1 MFPVPSGLR
10 AIWCKASV
18 AATCSENR
26 ASVWT
31 SLAFRSSSVREIA
44 CNQGCSVRLN
54 PTNLVEICL
63 GSLGALT
70 FCVLGGIRHVFQVM
84 RRLTPFVTLFS
95 MLAWAQTPVRFEVAS
110 VRPTTSVPTAGTSVD
125 LLPGGRL
132 RIVNEPVKLLI
143 RLAFQLQD
151 SQIAGAPA
159 WLDADRFDIEARTG
173 FPEKPPPGQISPILQ
188 DLLADRFHLEFH
200 REAREISVY
209 ALVLA
214 KGGHKLK
221 PAADGE
227 SSGMNTE
234 TGRGTSHLAATAS
247 SLDVLA
253 KWIGNR
259 VGRIVLDQTGLEGA
273 YDFSLTWSPNPGP
286 DSADPTLPTALNEQ
300 LGLRLASRKAPVEV
314 LVIDGIRRPTAN

>member
-1 MFPVPSGLR
+1 VST
-10 AIWCKASV
+10 AYSK
-18 AATCSENR
+18 
-26 ASVWT
+26 
-31 SLAFRSSSVREIA
+31 
-44 CNQGCSVRLN
+44 
-54 PTNLVEICL
+54 
-63 GSLGALT
+63 
-70 FCVLGGIRHVFQVM
+70 VM
-84 RRLTPFVTLFS
+84 LRLTPFVTLFA
-95 MLAWAQTPVRFEVAS
+95 MLSWAQTPLRFEVAS
-110 VRPTTSVPTAGTSVD
+110 IRPTTAVPNAGTSVD

-132 RIVNEPVKLLI
+132 HIVNEPAKLLI

-159 WLDADRFDIEARTG
+159 WLDADRFDIEAKAG
-173 FPEKPPPGQISPILQ
+173 FPEKPTPEQLSPMLQ

-209 ALVLA
+209 TLVLA
-214 KGGHKLK
+214 KGGHKLQ

-234 TGRGTSHLAATAS
+234 THRGTSHFAATAS
-247 SLDVLA
+247 TLDVLA

-273 YDFSLTWSPNPGP
+273 FDFSLTWSPNPGP
-286 DSADPTLPTALNEQ
+286 DSADPALPTAINEQ
-300 LGLRLASRKAPVEV
+300 LGLRLVSGKAPVEV